1 MAEVKGSY
9 SSPKSQVQTILPIV
23 ILFLFTMAVLG
34 IYFIEIDIYTVV
46 FLGISAAAVIIA
58 FYHFKGQPVDSP
70 LYVRGPALL
79 TTIGVLGTFV
89 GIFWG
94 LIGFNVEKI
103 DESVPQLLQG
113 LKFAFLT
120 SILGISM
127 AIRLRFLHARNR
139 DGTVEVE
146 DPAVAIHRT
155 LESIKESIDNGSEQ
169 QRTALE
175 NLQKAISADSE
186 SSLLTQVQK
195 LRMDFMDGQKDLIK
209 EFRGFAKTM
218 AESNSKALIEALEE
232 VIRDFNTQLNE
243 QFGDNFKQ
251 LNEAVGALLRWQ
263 ERYREHIEQLERNF
277 ETALQGINESE
288 ESLRE
293 IVSYAASIPKTLDNM
308 EQIQVRLSDAT
319 NDLNGHLEAI
329 SSLKNQAL
337 EAFPVIENNLETL
350 TSRFR
355 QSIQNVVEQSAQV
368 LDRQQEAHQELQHGY
383 IALLDNSNESQKR
396 FANAL
401 NSSFQKTEKK
411 ITNTFDSF
419 EKRTQDA
426 LHQNIQ
432 AMGQHLA
439 SLSEKFVRDYR
450 PLVEEL
456 RRIIAIAR
464 DVNR

>member
-9 SSPKSQVQTILPIV
+9 SPPKSQGQTITPIV
-23 ILFLFTMAVLG
+23 ILVFVTVAVLG
-34 IYFIEIDIYTVV
+34 IFFFEIDISTVV
-46 FLGISAAAVIIA
+46 ILGISTAAVFIA
-58 FYHFKGQPVDSP
+58 FYHFKGQPADSP
-70 LYVRGPALL
+70 LYAGGPALL

-103 DESVPQLLQG
+103 DESVPRLLEG

-120 SILGISM
+120 SILGILA
-127 AIRLRFLHARNR
+127 AIRLRFLQARRR
-139 DGTVEVE
+139 DGTVGAE

-155 LESIKESIDNGSEQ
+155 LVSIKEAIDNGSEQ

-186 SSLLTQVQK
+186 SSLLTQIQK

-209 EFRGFAKTM
+209 EFREFAKTM

-251 LNEAVGALLRWQ
+251 LNEAVGALLIWQ
-263 ERYREHIEQLERNF
+263 ERYREHVEQLERNF
-277 ETALQGINESE
+277 ERALQGIKESE
-288 ESLRE
+288 QSLRE
-293 IVSYAASIPKTLDNM
+293 IVGYAESIPRTLDNM
-308 EQIQVRLSDAT
+308 EQIQVRLSGAT

-350 TSRFR
+350 TSRFQ
-355 QSIQNVVEQSAQV
+355 QSVQNVAEQSAQV

-396 FANAL
+396 FTNAL
-401 NSSFQKTEKK
+401 NASFQKTEKK
-411 ITNTFDSF
+411 ITSTFDSF
-419 EKRTQDA
+419 EKRTQEA

-456 RRIIAIAR
+456 RRIMAIAR